1 MGGMGQQPQQINW
14 KDVFKK
20 ERVNVELTD
29 HWHACDDAERRLV
42 GLPALGPGR
51 DFGAT
56 SSSSS
61 SASSSSSS
69 SSSLSSS
76 SASSSKKKA
85 IKQEKRKGNKAVT
98 RRRK

>member
-1 MGGMGQQPQQINW
+1 MYIQMGGMGQQPQQVNW

-51 DFGAT
+51 DFGP
-56 SSSSS
+56 SKSS
-61 SASSSSSS
+61 SA
-69 SSSLSSS
+69 LSST
-76 SASSSKKKA
+76 AKKA

-98 RRRK
+98 KRRK